1 MAFHGVGMA
10 LPGIATVLGVVAR
23 IVNNLIPSRKEA
35 LMNELNNLLY
45 DYKQALEKGHDTKA
59 AEILK
64 KIKEI
69 RKKARITDE
78 L

>member
-1 MAFHGVGMA
+1 
-10 LPGIATVLGVVAR
+10 
-23 IVNNLIPSRKEA
+23 
-35 LMNELNNLLY
+35 MNELNNLLY